1 MSQALIDLDINHE
14 EFKTIVN
21 EKEKHDQMKEGIRNR
36 KNGDEFSENTSAYK
50 KMVVITVQAY
60 AEARV
65 NKKLFL
71 VKMIDVQKGLG
82 LKNMPDLVKKEIC
95 GIFETKGSMK

>member
-1 MSQALIDLDINHE
+1 
-14 EFKTIVN
+14 
-21 EKEKHDQMKEGIRNR
+21 
-36 KNGDEFSENTSAYK
+36 
-50 KMVVITVQAY
+50 MVVITVQAY

-82 LKNMPDLVKKEIC
+82 LRNMPDLVKKEIC
-95 GIFETKGSMK
+95 GIFETKSSIK